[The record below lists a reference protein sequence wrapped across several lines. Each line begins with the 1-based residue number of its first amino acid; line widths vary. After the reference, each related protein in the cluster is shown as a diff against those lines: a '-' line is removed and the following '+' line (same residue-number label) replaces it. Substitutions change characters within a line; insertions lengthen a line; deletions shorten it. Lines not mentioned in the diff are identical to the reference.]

1 MKLLRYCIYLFMCVS
16 VLVSCTQDDS
26 GLSSHDSSKLSIQ
39 LQLGQPTRATIDG
52 EDDLNENQISTVD
65 IFLFM
70 AEANEND
77 APIYS
82 SSIPESSVT
91 YNEDMKTASFDFDI
105 PSFHF
110 NKLFSFP
117 LQLEK
122 LLI

>member
-82 SSIPESSVT
+82 SSIPESLTLCGYWSMAVRCRRDSLMVSGLCGIFQWST
-91 YNEDMKTASFDFDI
+91 
-105 PSFHF
+105 
-110 NKLFSFP
+110 
-117 LQLEK
+117 
-122 LLI
+122 